1 MNHKT
6 RTALRFGVSALIVLL
21 VSGCESEEEK
31 IRKAAEETNVSRC
44 VNMGGLPVRSIWD
57 GRLVDCIFQPSAAR
71 N

>member
-1 MNHKT
+1 MNQTTK
-6 RTALRFGVSALIVLL
+6 TALRFGVSALIVLL
-21 VSGCESEEEK
+21 VSGCESK
-31 IRKAAEETNVSRC
+31 IREAAKETDVSRC